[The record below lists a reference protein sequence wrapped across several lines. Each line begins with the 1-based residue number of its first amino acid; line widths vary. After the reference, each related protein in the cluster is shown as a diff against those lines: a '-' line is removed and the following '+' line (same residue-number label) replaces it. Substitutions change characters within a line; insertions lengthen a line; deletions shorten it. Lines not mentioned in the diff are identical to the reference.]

1 MNALKLIGTVLF
13 VASLAACGT
22 TKTVDQAEEPAT
34 TDPYTYVLDG
44 QSTTPETLERLI
56 AQGTH
61 LSYFVPSGWD
71 GKTMRAY
78 SSEAGLNAARAQQ
91 DQRIRTQSFC
101 IPSPW
106 RTKTKFYDGVNY
118 TGDKLEL
125 GRSTSFMD
133 LAAININGRNWDNDI
148 SSVKG
153 VDCGYSYL
161 YDWVNPNI
169 VISPGTDLSALP
181 YPYNTGPGVST
192 ISAIAVN

>member
-1 MNALKLIGTVLF
+1 MNALKLAWTVLF

-22 TKTVDQAEEPAT
+22 TKPLSQSEEPAT
-34 TDPYTYVLDG
+34 ADPYTYVLDG
-44 QSTTPETLERLI
+44 QPTTPETLGQLS

-71 GKTMRAY
+71 GKTMRAF
-78 SSEAGLNAARAQQ
+78 STEAGLMAAKAQQ
-91 DQRIRTQSFC
+91 DQKIQTQGLC
-101 IPSPW
+101 VAW
-106 RTKTKFYDGVNY
+106 QTTTKFYDGVNY
-118 TGDKLEL
+118 TGAKLEL

-133 LAAININGRNWDNDI
+133 LASVNINGRNWDNDI

-169 VISPGTDLSALP
+169 VISPGMDLSALP

>member
-1 MNALKLIGTVLF
+1 MNTKTLVKLVLIGTLF
-13 VASLAACGT
+13 AACGT
-22 TKTVDQAEEPAT
+22 TKPLDQGEERA

-44 QSTTPETLERLI
+44 QAVSTDVLERLI
-56 AQGTH
+56 AQGAH
-61 LSYFVPSGWD
+61 LNYFVPSDWD
-71 GKTMRAY
+71 GKTMQAF
-78 SSEAGLNAARAQQ
+78 STQAGLMTTKAQQ
-91 DQRIRTQSFC
+91 DQRIQAQGLC
-101 IPSPW
+101 IPL

-125 GRSTSFMD
+125 GRNTSFMD
-133 LAAININGRNWDNDI
+133 LAAVNINGRNWDNDI

-169 VISPGTDLSALP
+169 VISPGTELSALP

-192 ISAIAVN
+192 ISAISVN

>member
-1 MNALKLIGTVLF
+1 MNALKLAWTVLF

-22 TKTVDQAEEPAT
+22 TRPLDQADEPAT
-34 TDPYTYVLDG
+34 ADPYTYVLDG
-44 QSTTPETLERLI
+44 QPATPQTLEGLI
-56 AQGTH
+56 AQGVH

-71 GKTMRAY
+71 GKTMRAF
-78 SSEAGLNAARAQQ
+78 STEAGLNAARAQQ
-91 DQRIRTQSFC
+91 DQKLQVQSWC
-101 IPSPW
+101 VSLV
-106 RTKTKFYDGVNY
+106 TKTKFYDGVNY

-125 GRSTSFMD
+125 GRNTSFMD
-133 LAAININGRNWDNDI
+133 LASVNINGRNWDNDI